1 MTAYT
6 APTDFVFPSVRK
18 HGQKPLQLGVV
29 LQRKIQPAFAKFGIH
44 GVGWHTFRHTVGSML
59 AEMGEHQLTI
69 RDYRRHSNLSVT
81 NKYLQATSETKRSAQ
96 DKLVGAILPTGLL
109 SQSKT
114 TLIQ

>member
-1 MTAYT
+1 V
-6 APTDFVFPSVRK
+6 PF
-18 HGQKPLQLGVV
+18 L
-29 LQRKIQPAFAKFGIH
+29 IQP
-44 GVGWHTFRHTVGSML
+44 V
-59 AEMGEHQLTI
+59 QLTTETPAPAVEFSI
-69 RDYRRHSNLSVT
+69 QRRTVIFPNLRAYEWMIHKFCPQLCVRGHVISQRTRNHSAQEESTGSPQERVT